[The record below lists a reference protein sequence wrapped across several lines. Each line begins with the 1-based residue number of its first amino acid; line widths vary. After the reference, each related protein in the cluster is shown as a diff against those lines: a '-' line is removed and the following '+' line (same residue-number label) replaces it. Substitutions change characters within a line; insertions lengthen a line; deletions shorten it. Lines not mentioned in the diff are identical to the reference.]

1 MIDRVIKHHV
11 PVLLDYIEVKVV
23 GSPTT
28 NEDFCLAFF
37 GNAYGASIKPKN
49 TISRLDEKTLFEN
62 LYWCNASSGHPGIY
76 GTLLTGMNLFEKL
89 DDEMG

>member
-76 GTLLTGMNLFEKL
+76 GTVLTGMNLFEKL